1 MLFPIIVTHLLYQV
15 EFIYSNISNKRNDA
29 FYHMYNI

>member
-1 MLFPIIVTHLLYQV
+1 MIVTHLLYQA

-29 FYHMYNI
+29 FYHKYNI